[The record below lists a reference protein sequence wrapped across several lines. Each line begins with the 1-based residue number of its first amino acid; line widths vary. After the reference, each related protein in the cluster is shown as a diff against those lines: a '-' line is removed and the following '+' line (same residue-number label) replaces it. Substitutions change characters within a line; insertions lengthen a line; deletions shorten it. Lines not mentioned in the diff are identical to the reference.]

1 MRLWIL
7 GTFRT
12 LNVTGGETKKNVLIE
27 GMLKTYEEKISLRK
41 KCNFLLDNVVNLNT
55 SLYPEL
61 RYIQN
66 LWVLGIID
74 ACDSYNEF
82 TLYQI
87 ITDRY
92 SEEPYD
98 TVVRILPKIVDLIS
112 TKFPEKSKITDRIKR
127 ANIFTCLEEL
137 GLAKKTEDFKLEIC
151 S

>member
-1 MRLWIL
+1 
-7 GTFRT
+7 
-12 LNVTGGETKKNVLIE
+12 
-27 GMLKTYEEKISLRK
+27 MLKTPKEKIELRE
-41 KCNFLLDNVVNLNT
+41 KCNLLLDNVVNLNL

-74 ACDSYNEF
+74 QGCGSTMATRFESEV
-82 TLYQI
+82 I
-87 ITDRY
+87 DRF

-98 TVVRILPKIVDLIS
+98 TVRRILPKIIDLINN
-112 TKFPEKSKITDRIKR
+112 KFPEKSNVGDRIQR

-137 GLAKKTEDFKLEIC
+137 GLAKKTDDFKLKIC